1 MKWLKYEQLKRE
13 LRNLPADEYE
23 RKIQEFCK
31 REKI

>member
-13 LRNLPADEYE
+13 LRNLSADEYE
-23 RKIQEFCK
+23 KKIQELCK